1 MTLHDY
7 SNAAHSP
14 DQQNNF
20 DSLGLAGPS
29 FAETLRGAIDAS
41 GLTLERIRAR
51 LTERGSRVSLAT
63 LSNWQ
68 SGSRQ
73 PEQRRSIEAV
83 RQLENVL
90 ELPMGRLS
98 GRLGPPRPR
107 GRQVAAEESAAP
119 DEQWLDSSGL
129 SALMTDADIA
139 PQNGLRRIS
148 LHLRCHLD
156 SDRAVHRISYR
167 HVLLAEQDGISQD
180 LNLLE
185 LSPGSRRRPTLIPT
199 YNCRLGRQSVS
210 EEKHLMI
217 NELLFDSALRRGET
231 VVLEYEIE
239 LYPEPGQPSDNGW
252 TASFR
257 LPIQEFLIEARF
269 GPGAVPVR
277 CREVRRPFS
286 DPTPTERPVRIGES
300 ANTHAV
306 MLGLRAG
313 RYGLEWDWPEQH
325 G

>member
-1 MTLHDY
+1 MTLHDC
-7 SNAAHSP
+7 SNAPHSP
-14 DQQNNF
+14 DQRNNF
-20 DSLGLAGPS
+20 DSLDPAEPS

-90 ELPMGRLS
+90 DLPMGRLS

-107 GRQVAAEESAAP
+107 GRQVAAEEAAAP
-119 DEQWLDSSGL
+119 DEQWLDSSAL
-129 SALMTDADIA
+129 SALMTAADLT

-156 SDRAVHRISYR
+156 AGRAVHRISYR
-167 HVLLAEQDGISQD
+167 HVLRAERDGLSHD

-185 LSPGSRRRPTLIPT
+185 LSPGTRRRPTLIST

-217 NELLFDSALRRGET
+217 SELLFDTALRRGET

-239 LYPEPGQPSDNGW
+239 LYPEPGQPPDNGW
-252 TASFR
+252 TSSFR

-277 CREVRRPFS
+277 CREVRRPFG